1 MNGLRDACFPGK
13 ELQEKGGLGL
23 QGLKVSLNLIPLWN
37 SHLLQRWHCLP
48 SLLGRMSIIRAT
60 GLADPIPR
68 WWRGSHLG
76 RPMSASVVAVPR
88 MILAT
93 FNASVLELA
102 LITESAAQG
111 AIEERTAASA

>member
-13 ELQEKGGLGL
+13 ELQEIGGLGL
-23 QGLKVSLNLIPLWN
+23 QGLKVSLNLIPLWDSN
-37 SHLLQRWHCLP
+37 LLQWRHCLP

-76 RPMSASVVAVPR
+76 MPMSASAVAVPR

-93 FNASVLELA
+93 FHASVLELA
-102 LITESAAQG
+102 LITESAAQ
-111 AIEERTAASA
+111 